1 MKINHHEQQLLQ
13 RAIDHWTEQGLVDA
27 DTAKRL
33 RQSGLINQKSSFDWK
48 NLSLVAFFFAVS
60 CIILATVLLLLNEWL
75 MATLNA
81 LLNASDLV
89 KMLIWVAIT
98 VGLYYGAY
106 RHQQRY
112 PTRVF
117 SNETLY
123 MFGAIGVAFSLT
135 YLSFM
140 LGIAEGYFAILILL
154 ASAVYASAAVRWRS
168 KLTWFL
174 ALSTLAVWFGTETA
188 YRSDWGAYFM
198 GMNFL
203 LRYVVFGGLL
213 LGLSQLLIYFPVVR
227 PFVPLTYVTGLLGL
241 FFSLW
246 LLSVFGNHGSYDSWE
261 AASRFSFLHW
271 SLLLAVGSGLAIYF
285 GQQRQDRMT
294 AEVGLAF
301 LVINVYTLYFEFC
314 WDSLHKVAFF
324 AILAASFWLL
334 GKKAERLWQLAGGG

>member
-1 MKINHHEQQLLQ
+1 MKINHHEQQLLRQ
-13 RAIDHWTEQGLVDA
+13 AIDHWAERGLVDD
-27 DTAKRL
+27 DTAQRL
-33 RQSGLINQKSSFDWK
+33 RQSEMINQKSSFDWK
-48 NLSLVAFFFAVS
+48 NLSMLAFFFAVS
-60 CIILATVLLLLNEWL
+60 CIILATALLLLDDWL
-75 MATLNA
+75 MATLNS
-81 LLNASDLV
+81 LLNAPDWV

-112 PTRVF
+112 PARVF

-135 YLSFM
+135 YLSFV
-140 LGIAEGYFAILILL
+140 LGIEEGYFAILILL
-154 ASAVYASAAVRWRS
+154 ASAVYAAAAVRWRS

-174 ALSTLAVWFGTETA
+174 ALGTLAVWFGTETA

-198 GMNFL
+198 GMNFP

-213 LGLSQLLIYFPVVR
+213 LGLSWVLARFPLVR
-227 PFVPLTYVTGLLGL
+227 PFAPLTYVTGLLGL

-261 AASRFSFLHW
+261 AASRISFLHW
-271 SLLLAVGSGLAIYF
+271 SLLLTAGAGLAIYY
-285 GQQRQDRMT
+285 GQQREDRMT

-334 GKKAERLWQLAGGG
+334 GKKAERLWQLAGRT

>member
-1 MKINHHEQQLLQ
+1 MKINQHEQQLLRQ
-13 RAIDHWTEQGLVDA
+13 AIDHWAERGLLDA
-27 DTAKRL
+27 DTAQRL
-33 RQSGLINQKSSFDWK
+33 RESETLSQKSSFDWK
-48 NLSLVAFFFAVS
+48 NLSLIAFFFAVS
-60 CIILATVLLLLNEWL
+60 CIILATILLLLDDWL

-81 LLNASDLV
+81 LLNASDLA

-112 PTRVF
+112 PARVF

-135 YLSFM
+135 YLSFV

-154 ASAVYASAAVRWRS
+154 ASGVYAAAAVQWRS

-174 ALSTLAVWFGTETA
+174 ALGTLAVWFGTETA
-188 YRSDWGAYFM
+188 YRSDWGAYFL
-198 GMNFL
+198 GMNFP

-213 LGLSQLLIYFPVVR
+213 LGLSWLLSRAPLVR
-227 PFVPLTYVTGLLGL
+227 PFAPLTYVTGLLGL

-246 LLSVFGNHGSYDSWE
+246 LLSVFGNHGSYGSWE
-261 AASRFSFLHW
+261 AASRLSFLHW
-271 SLLLAVGSGLAIYF
+271 SLLLGVGSGLAIYF

-314 WDSLHKVAFF
+314 WGSLHKVAFF